1 MIRTFIGNICRIYF
15 SANELPQG
23 NVTVNLPN
31 GYTYKTI
38 LILENKNVAE
48 VNDYVPIILGVDY
61 TFPIVNSSSPSNLS
75 LYIPSTDKE
84 AEIKFIIKEFG
95 QIPDPDYFQ
104 KAFKPILVTGSDG
117 KEYNV
122 IPSDQFK

>member
-1 MIRTFIGNICRIYF
+1 MIFTLKGNICRIYY

-31 GYTYKTI
+31 GYSYKTI
-38 LILENKNVAE
+38 LITENKNVAE

-75 LYIPSTDKE
+75 LYIPSIDKE
-84 AEIKFIIKEFG
+84 SEIKFIIKEFG
-95 QIPDPDYFQ
+95 QIPNPNYFNE
-104 KAFKPILVTGSDG
+104 AFKPILVTGSDG
-117 KEYNV
+117 KEYKV

>member
-75 LYIPSTDKE
+75 LYIPSPDKE
-84 AEIKFIIKEFG
+84 AEIIFIIKEFG